1 MDPMIETE
9 CFRVAQEALT
19 NIVRHAQA
27 RRVALEL
34 QRSNGHLHLRVRD
47 DGIGFSTSSHAS
59 GLGITGMKKWSE
71 KIRGAFTLTSAPGK
85 GTTVAITSPLIF
97 TSGLLYRLRARL
109 TAGLLQTSSD

>member
-1 MDPMIETE
+1 VTE
-9 CFRVAQEALT
+9 SLFRIGQEAISNAIQHGLCRT
-19 NIVRHAQA
+19 LYVDLQIS
-27 RRVALEL
+27 RRAATL
-34 QRSNGHLHLRVRD
+34 SIRD